1 MDKRS
6 AAITAVGVALMC
18 AAGVLFFVSFTAGT
32 AGTPGGA
39 DAPVENTA
47 NVAGQPVP
55 SGFPAA
61 DDYAR
66 QVFDD
71 TNAARTGQGLQPL
84 ARDDCAAAVAAKR
97 VAIILPTGRLE
108 HPPLVT
114 GCGDANTAG
123 ENLGHS
129 IYTPSEL
136 VDAWMNSAGHRANI
150 VDPNFSVLGVACV
163 ASALDDSSRVALA
176 GDAVGGMLC
185 SEIFEGTAP

>member
-1 MDKRS
+1 
-6 AAITAVGVALMC
+6 MC
-18 AAGVLFFVSFTAGT
+18 AGGVLFFVSCTAGPART
-32 AGTPGGA
+32 TGSA

-55 SGFPAA
+55 SGFPGA
-61 DDYAR
+61 DDYAQ

-71 TNAARTGQGLQPL
+71 TNAARTGQGLPEL
-84 ARDDCAAAVAAKR
+84 AWDACAQGVAAER
-97 VAIILPTGRLE
+97 IAMILPTGRIE
-108 HPPLVT
+108 HPPLVA

-163 ASALDDSSRVALA
+163 ASALDDSSRAALR
-176 GDAVGGMLC
+176 GEAVGGMLC